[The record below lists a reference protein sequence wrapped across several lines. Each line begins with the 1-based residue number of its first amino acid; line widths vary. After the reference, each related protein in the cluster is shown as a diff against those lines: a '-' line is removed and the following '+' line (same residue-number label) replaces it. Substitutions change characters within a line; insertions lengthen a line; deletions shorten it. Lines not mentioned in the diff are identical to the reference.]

1 MRGLTVARQSPAPQP
16 SPGPA
21 ASPAVTPKRVLVV
34 DDVPHVAQAIE
45 ALLLSCGHQV
55 ETVPGG
61 REALAKFKRD
71 KYDLIITDYAM
82 PTMTGAELARTL
94 REQAPQQRIMLV
106 TAFAFSLAAKE
117 TQPVPVN
124 MILQKPFSPHELQQA
139 IATMF
144 PA

>member
-1 MRGLTVARQSPAPQP
+1 MRGVTGVRHAPAAQP
-16 SPGPA
+16 SPGPVA
-21 ASPAVTPKRVLVV
+21 PPSVTPKRVLVV

-45 ALLLSCGHQV
+45 ALLASCGHHV
-55 ETVPGG
+55 ETAPGG
-61 REALAKFKRD
+61 REALAKFKRG

-94 REQAPQQRIMLV
+94 RGQAPQQRILLV

-117 TQPVPVN
+117 NQPVPVN

-139 IATMF
+139 LAALF
-144 PA
+144 EN